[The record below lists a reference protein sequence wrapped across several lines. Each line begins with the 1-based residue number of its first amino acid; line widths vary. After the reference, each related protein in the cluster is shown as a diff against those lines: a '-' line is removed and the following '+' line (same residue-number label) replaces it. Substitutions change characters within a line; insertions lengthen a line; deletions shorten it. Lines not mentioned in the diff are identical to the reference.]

1 MSFEE
6 FKSYK
11 GHQWKQRVSSK
22 SSFKN
27 SRTSQLKEEDVNIVI
42 GLMEWR
48 NNDCVLKP
56 KRGKRMQ
63 LRVSNMANAINI
75 LVKAEA
81 KWGQYNK
88 DLYDSGGDYKLLFES
103 GEEVNKL
110 PGTSTDFVLWKY
122 KNELGKDYKR
132 IVFYLCKGNDY
143 HLSER
148 LKDGNPFCSSEEEED
163 LVEETQP
170 VQMNVRFSTC
180 YCQVI

>member
-1 MSFEE
+1 
-6 FKSYK
+6 
-11 GHQWKQRVSSK
+11 
-22 SSFKN
+22 
-27 SRTSQLKEEDVNIVI
+27 
-42 GLMEWR
+42 MEWR

-63 LRVSNMANAINI
+63 LCVSNMVNTINI

-88 DLYDSGGDYKLLFES
+88 DLYDSDGDYKLLFES

-132 IVFYLCKGNDY
+132 IVFYLCERNNY

-163 LVEETQP
+163 LVEETQH

-180 YCQVI
+180 YFQVI

>member
-1 MSFEE
+1 MPILISFQE

-11 GHQWKQRVSSK
+11 GHQWKQQVRSK
-22 SSFKN
+22 SPFKN
-27 SRTSQLKEEDVNIVI
+27 SKEEDVNIVI
-42 GLMEWR
+42 ALMEWK

-75 LVKAEA
+75 LVNAA
-81 KWGQYNK
+81 TKWGQYNN
-88 DLYDSGGDYKLLFES
+88 LYDPDGDYKLLFES

-110 PGTSTDFVLWKY
+110 PGPSRDFLLWKY
-122 KNELGKDYKR
+122 KNKLGKDYK
-132 IVFYLCKGNDY
+132 IVFYLCKRNDY

-148 LKDGNPFCSSEEEED
+148 LKGDNPFCSSEEEED

-170 VQMNVRFSTC
+170 VQMNVRFSM